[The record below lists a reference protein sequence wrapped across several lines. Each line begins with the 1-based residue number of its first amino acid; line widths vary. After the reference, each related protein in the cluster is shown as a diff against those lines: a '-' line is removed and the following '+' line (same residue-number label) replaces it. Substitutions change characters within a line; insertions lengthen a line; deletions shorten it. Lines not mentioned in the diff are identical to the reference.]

1 MKPQPPVS
9 RIYDLRCSQANLWA
23 VVLLCI
29 LGPSGPLAPAAA
41 TRSVWFAS
49 GIPVDREKVSAATE
63 RIDPNTAS
71 VASLRRLGGIG
82 PMRAQMI
89 VQYRQTHG
97 PAAFRKPK
105 DLQKV
110 HGIGPGTVRRIEHF
124 LKLPN
129 DLK

>member
-1 MKPQPPVS
+1 M
-9 RIYDLRCSQANLWA
+9 YDLRCSQANLWA
-23 VVLLCI
+23 VVVLCM
-29 LGPSGPLAPAAA
+29 LGTLGLLAPAAV

-49 GIPVDREKVSAATE
+49 EMPVDRRKVSAATE

-97 PAAFRKPK
+97 PVAFRKPD

-110 HGIGPGTVRRIEHF
+110 YGIGPGTVRRIEHF